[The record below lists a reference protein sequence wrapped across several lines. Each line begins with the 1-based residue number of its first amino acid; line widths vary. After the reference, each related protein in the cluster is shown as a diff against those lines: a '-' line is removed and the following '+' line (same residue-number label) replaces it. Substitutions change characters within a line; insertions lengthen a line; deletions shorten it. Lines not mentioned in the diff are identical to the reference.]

1 MEIVVNPTEENPS
14 TLRALALMLNSIAS
28 DRDGGK
34 ASDVTNVINARLSA
48 TELAEALKGPVIT
61 QETLPKS
68 PQDTGAAAGAS
79 EDLTPPPP
87 PPSANAQGASDT
99 SLVLDKNGLPW
110 DGRIHSSSK
119 NMNADGTW
127 RYLRG
132 GDVDLRATVEG
143 ELRAKLA
150 NTETPPAPPAPPAP
164 PVAENGSD
172 VPPPPPAPT
181 AAADAPPPP
190 PPPVVEPQA
199 DPAPAGVTAAV
210 VFKRINELKAAKRI
224 DQDGINAALTSVDV
238 ESLAAFMKLAKDDA
252 GLPELVLDALNA
264 IAEAE

>member
-1 MEIVVNPTEENPS
+1 MEIVVNPTEEKPS

-28 DRDGGK
+28 DRDGGLTFK
-34 ASDVTNVINARLSA
+34 SNVNAPDTRDLCA
-48 TELAEALKGPVIT
+48 VIA
-61 QETLPKS
+61 QGALPKS
-68 PQDTGAAAGAS
+68 SPDTGAVAGAS

-87 PPSANAQGASDT
+87 PPSANAPVDSST
-99 SLVLDKNGLPW
+99 SGVLDKNGLPW
-110 DGRIHSSSK
+110 DERIHSSSK

-132 GDVDLRATVEG
+132 GDVDLRATVET

-150 NTETPPAPPAPPAP
+150 AGVSSETPPPP
-164 PVAENGSD
+164 PVTATTSNNAPDRAGD
-172 VPPPPPAPT
+172 VPPPPPPPAPA
-181 AAADAPPPP
+181 AAADAPPP

-199 DPAPAGVTAAV
+199 DAAPAGVTAAV

-264 IAEAE
+264 IAGEE

>member
-34 ASDVTNVINARLSA
+34 APGDSPSA
-48 TELAEALKGPVIT
+48 
-61 QETLPKS
+61 PKPAVVVES
-68 PQDTGAAAGAS
+68 
-79 EDLTPPPP
+79 PPPAP
-87 PPSANAQGASDT
+87 VVPAAPTAPASTTPAADTPSSEIVT
-99 SLVLDKNGLPW
+99 DKAGLPW
-110 DGRIHSSSK
+110 DERIHSSSK

-132 GDVDLRATVEG
+132 GDVDLRAAVEA

-150 NTETPPAPPAPPAP
+150 NTETPPPPP
-164 PVAENGSD
+164 PVADNAGD
-172 VPPPPPAPT
+172 VPPPPPPPAPA

-190 PPPVVEPQA
+190 PPPVVETQA
-199 DPAPAGVTAAV
+199 DAAPAGVTAAV

-264 IAEAE
+264 IAGEE